1 MLAAY
6 YGFDDCVD
14 ALLKHGAPVNAQ
26 SVCGQTALMRAVG
39 SGSLSTIQLLIA
51 SGINN
56 ALRTNSGLSALDIA
70 LAIKSDDEIIN
81 VLQEVVDR

>member
-39 SGSLSTIQLLIA
+39 SGSLTTIQLLID
-51 SGINN
+51 SGING

-70 LAIKSDDEIIN
+70 LAINSDDEIIN

>member
-39 SGSLSTIQLLIA
+39 SGSLSTIQLLLA
-51 SGINN
+51 SGINR

-70 LAIKSDDEIIN
+70 LAIKSDDDIIN
-81 VLQEVVDR
+81 VLEAVDAR